1 MIVSL
6 KREPNHRRFLQKA
19 ATKKVLRWQKAART
33 SATWAWITVISLGWF
48 LNDGLSNLRK
58 IQDLASDLQSSYWN
72 DEALS
77 GTWINESKSY
87 PDIIQEGIA
96 SAQLLKVQ
104 AYHGQ
109 VSGYIGNT
117 LTREQGNA
125 PQRFLGHSTRTGF
138 VAKVFTK
145 DENGN
150 KIYLYELVAELEES
164 DEDSMDSEITI
175 SSMASS
181 TGPLMARPMKLV
193 KHLLQSSDS

>member
-87 PDIIQEGIA
+87 PDIIQEGIL
-96 SAQLLKVQ
+96 SLI
-104 AYHGQ
+104 H
-109 VSGYIGNT
+109 I
-117 LTREQGNA
+117 
-125 PQRFLGHSTRTGF
+125 
-138 VAKVFTK
+138 
-145 DENGN
+145 
-150 KIYLYELVAELEES
+150 
-164 DEDSMDSEITI
+164 
-175 SSMASS
+175 
-181 TGPLMARPMKLV
+181 
-193 KHLLQSSDS
+193 